1 MFRNVRSFIVRRGAG
16 PDEADDII
24 QEAFARLEA
33 YTQAKEVC
41 SQEAF
46 LMRTA
51 LNLMRDRARRQ
62 RTAPF
67 DTVTL
72 DLEAVADASP
82 QPDEIVRGRERLRR
96 AQTGLDRLDDL
107 SRRCLMARRIDELSY
122 GEIAAREG
130 ITVAAAEKRVA
141 RAVLFL
147 AKWMDGW

>member
-1 MFRNVRSFIVRRGAG
+1 
-16 PDEADDII
+16 
-24 QEAFARLEA
+24 
-33 YTQAKEVC
+33 
-41 SQEAF
+41 
-46 LMRTA
+46 
-51 LNLMRDRARRQ
+51 MRDRARRQ

-67 DTVTL
+67 DSVTL
-72 DLEAVADASP
+72 DLETVADASP

-107 SRRCLMARRIDELSY
+107 SRRCLMAKRVDELSY
-122 GEIAAREG
+122 GDIAAREG